1 LTGVS
6 GRYLLDT
13 NIVIAVLNQEQT
25 LTDKLEG
32 ESVYVPS
39 VVLGELYFGA
49 CKSSRV
55 AENLAR
61 IEAFV
66 ADYPLLTCDKETA
79 QHYGQTKAQL
89 WAKGRPL
96 PENDIWIAAIAQ
108 QHGLTLITRDE
119 HFLQIDGLAQEAW

>member
-1 LTGVS
+1 
-6 GRYLLDT
+6 
-13 NIVIAVLNQEQT
+13 VIAVLNQEQT

-49 CKSSRV
+49 RKSSRV